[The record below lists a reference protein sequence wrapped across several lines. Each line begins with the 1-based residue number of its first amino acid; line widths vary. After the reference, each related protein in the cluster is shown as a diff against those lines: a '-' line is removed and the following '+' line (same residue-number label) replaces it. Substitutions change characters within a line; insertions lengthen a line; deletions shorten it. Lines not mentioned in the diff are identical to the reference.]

1 MDSLAMAEMT
11 VLCAALYREYNTTIA
26 PGFEDTSP
34 AITARV
40 ETFYDE
46 RFPKVKVCQLLNS
59 LDAAFA
65 NICQEST
72 CLVKFEKLKR

>member
-1 MDSLAMAEMT
+1 MAEMT
-11 VLCAALYREYNTTIA
+11 VLGAALYREYNTTIA

-46 RFPKVKVCQLLNS
+46 RFPKVKACLSLNF
-59 LDAAFA
+59 LNGTLA
-65 NICQEST
+65 NI
-72 CLVKFEKLKR
+72 

>member
-1 MDSLAMAEMT
+1 MGGCVLACSKSPPTVSEFVVNNGFSLAMAEMT

-46 RFPKVKVCQLLNS
+46 RFPKVKVRP
-59 LDAAFA
+59 
-65 NICQEST
+65 IP
-72 CLVKFEKLKR
+72 VR

>member
-1 MDSLAMAEMT
+1 MAEMT
-11 VLCAALYREYNTTIA
+11 VLGAALYREYKTTIA

-46 RFPKVKVCQLLNS
+46 RFPKVKVC
-59 LDAAFA
+59 F
-65 NICQEST
+65 
-72 CLVKFEKLKR
+72 

>member
-1 MDSLAMAEMT
+1 MAEMT

-46 RFPKVKVCQLLNS
+46 RFPKVKVCLLLTSFNS
-59 LDAAFA
+59 TLAD
-65 NICQEST
+65 I
-72 CLVKFEKLKR
+72 

>member
-1 MDSLAMAEMT
+1 MLTDANSLAMAEMT
-11 VLCAALYREYNTTIA
+11 VLGAALYREYRTTIA

-46 RFPKVKVCQLLNS
+46 RFPKVKVCL
-59 LDAAFA
+59 
-65 NICQEST
+65 
-72 CLVKFEKLKR
+72 

>member
-1 MDSLAMAEMT
+1 MAEMT

-46 RFPKVKVCQLLNS
+46 RFPKVKVYLSSNTIIQFQLTYDRNLLVWSS
-59 LDAAFA
+59 LK
-65 NICQEST
+65 S
-72 CLVKFEKLKR
+72 